1 MTDYSGLLSA
11 LQQNN
16 SAQASEISRRAEN
29 YKAADELTK
38 QGVSVN
44 DLMKRLDDLE
54 SKVKGME
61 KPADTIDRNVFRAME
76 AATREDSEV
85 VAAKQRLADVRAQII
100 AEFLMKDTRYKEAY
114 DAYRSKVSERYVA
127 SHSEEPSR
135 PGEGPAGICHDPERG
150 VPPEEGVQSQQADE
164 QARRDAPIK
173 RLFHTFYNDAESS
186 AAHPADTR
194 GDGR

>member
-1 MTDYSGLLSA
+1 MTDYSSILNALSQSNP
-11 LQQNN
+11 QQG
-16 SAQASEISRRAEN
+16 EIARRAEN
-29 YKAADELTK
+29 YRAADELAK

-61 KPADTIDRNVFRAME
+61 RPADTIDRNVFNAMV
-76 AATREDSEV
+76 AATKDDPAV
-85 VAAKQRLADVRAQII
+85 LAARQHLADVKAQIVT
-100 AEFLMKDTRYKEAY
+100 EHLMKDPRYKEAY

-150 VPPEEGVQSQQADE
+150 VPPQEGVQSQQADE
-164 QARRDAPIK
+164 QARRDAPVK
-173 RLFHTFYNDAESS
+173 RLFHTFYNIALSS